1 MRDLE
6 LGYFLLAG
14 ISCGVWSDVRCSS
27 VGVDMVLASFLHM
40 QVTDTLNNLIRI
52 DLQLCISAVLKPT
65 ARILKVLGLN
75 RMYLHDVRETYRVDS
90 GRTEGDQFSKLK

>member
-14 ISCGVWSDVRCSS
+14 ISCRVWGDVGCSS

-52 DLQLCISAVLKPT
+52 DL
-65 ARILKVLGLN
+65 
-75 RMYLHDVRETYRVDS
+75 
-90 GRTEGDQFSKLK
+90 

>member
-14 ISCGVWSDVRCSS
+14 ISCGVWGDVGGSS

-40 QVTDTLNNLIRI
+40 QVTDALNNLIRI
-52 DLQLCISAVLKPT
+52 DL
-65 ARILKVLGLN
+65 
-75 RMYLHDVRETYRVDS
+75 
-90 GRTEGDQFSKLK
+90 